1 VQRIPGV
8 QINREADS
16 RNATI
21 SLRGLPG
28 SFARTT
34 LNGGG
39 FADPI
44 LGSATNTSSTPL
56 GAFNSDI
63 FSSITVVKSPSAA
76 NLAGGLSG
84 NV

>member
-1 VQRIPGV
+1 
-8 QINREADS
+8 
-16 RNATI
+16 
-21 SLRGLPG
+21 
-28 SFARTT
+28 TT

-84 NV
+84 NVDLKIAPALGRKAGGWAKASYEYNDLG